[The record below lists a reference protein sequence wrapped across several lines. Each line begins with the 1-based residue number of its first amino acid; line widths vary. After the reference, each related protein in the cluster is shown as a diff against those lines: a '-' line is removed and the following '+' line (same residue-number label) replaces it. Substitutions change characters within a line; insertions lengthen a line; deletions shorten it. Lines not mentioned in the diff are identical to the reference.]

1 MVLLVV
7 VVVVVLVVVVVV
19 AATGAGVIGAA
30 GHCSFPHSAKA
41 NLWVVD
47 KTRILTYQ

>member
-1 MVLLVV
+1 MLVV
-7 VVVVVLVVVVVV
+7 VVVIVVV
-19 AATGAGVIGAA
+19 AATGVIGAA

-41 NLWVVD
+41 NLRVVD